1 MNGPFSEFWHL
12 NGQTF
17 LTPMYMPIFSPGYQW
32 VAAVCWPKSLDPNPA
47 RPGSKAF
54 ALTAFCIQ
62 TLRTRDQR
70 PRFRA
75 SPASLRR
82 VIEQDTLILA

>member
-1 MNGPFSEFWHL
+1 MIAKVVAT
-12 NGQTF
+12 Q
-17 LTPMYMPIFSPGYQW
+17 Y
-32 VAAVCWPKSLDPNPA
+32 VAAVRLAKKSGPVPGPIWSPA

-62 TLRTRDQR
+62 TLRIETKG